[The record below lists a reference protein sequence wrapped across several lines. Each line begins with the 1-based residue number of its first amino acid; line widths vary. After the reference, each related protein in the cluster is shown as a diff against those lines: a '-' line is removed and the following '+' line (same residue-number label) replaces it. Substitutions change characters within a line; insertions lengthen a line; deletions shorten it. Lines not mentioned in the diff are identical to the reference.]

1 MSKVKKGILARIK
14 TSKFEGN
21 NYVGNLSNIH
31 NSEVGKMSYFNS
43 NCTILYTKIGRYCS
57 IAGNVKTIVGSHPVN
72 SWVSTHPAFYAVNNC
87 CQKSY
92 TDRNLFEEYK
102 YVDEEKRFMIQ
113 IGNDVWIGTGAMI
126 SGGVTMGDGAVVL
139 AGAVVTKDV
148 EPYSIVGGVPAKIVG
163 KRFSDDEIEFL
174 LKLKWWDKD
183 EEWICQY
190 APLFNDISSLKKEL
204 EKENI

>member
-1 MSKVKKGILARIK
+1 MKKIKKGIFARIK

-72 SWVSTHPAFYAVNNC
+72 SWVSTHPVFYAVNNC

-92 TDRNLFEEYK
+92 TDKNLYDEYK
-102 YVDEEKRFMIQ
+102 YVDEEKRFMIE

-126 SGGVTMGDGAVVL
+126 SGGVTVGDGAVVL

-148 EPYSIVGGVPAKIVG
+148 EPYSIVGGVPAKTLG
-163 KRFSDDEIEFL
+163 KRFSDEEIEFL
-174 LKLKWWDKD
+174 LKLKWWEKD
-183 EEWICQY
+183 EKWIEENS
-190 APLFNDISSLKKEL
+190 PLFNNISLLK
-204 EKENI
+204 EKYEK